1 MKIAEFFVQLGVN
14 ANTQKLKEFVG
25 SMGELQVSTL
35 TNISSISALV
45 AELVHLGIE
54 ATTASVNLE
63 LFKNQTGLSTIE
75 LQKWQIAAQQ
85 ANVSAEAVTASV
97 TNLQKQMAEIRLGR
111 GNIAPFQML
120 GIGVNGNAFDVLDKL
135 RNRIKGLDAAT
146 ATNLISQMGINSEM
160 INVLK
165 LSDTE
170 FAKLSNTVRG
180 LTVGQQEEF
189 LRTKQSVVQL
199 GLAFKYA
206 GFDIVYHFL
215 AAFEKFKIY
224 ISSVPGNMKLMIS
237 SIGLLV
243 VALFPVQ
250 AALIGLLL
258 LLDDL
263 AVYFT
268 GGKSLT
274 GKGIEGLKKLGQE
287 LKESF
292 NIPNLTN
299 LTSLLAGRGAL
310 GPMAQMATAG
320 IAGAKSLANTFNIN
334 VTGSGSAVDI
344 ANEVTRQI
352 ARHFSASEQQLDNQG
367 H

>member
-1 MKIAEFFVQLGVN
+1 MKIAEFFVQLGVSVN
-14 ANTQKLKEFVG
+14 DKKLKDFIGDLGQMQVG
-25 SMGELQVSTL
+25 TL
-35 TNISSISALV
+35 ANISSIAAL
-45 AELVHLGIE
+45 ATELFRLGVE
-54 ATTASVNLE
+54 ATNISVG
-63 LFKNQTGLSTIE
+63 FQKFTNQTGLSWHE
-75 LQKWQIAAQQ
+75 LQKWQIVGEQ
-85 ANVSAEAVTASV
+85 ANVSAETIAGSLAA
-97 TNLQKQMAEIRLGR
+97 LQKNMAEIRLGR
-111 GNIAPFQML
+111 GNIAPFQLL

-135 RNRIKGLDAAT
+135 RNRIKGLDSAT
-146 ATNLISQMGINSEM
+146 ATNLIEQMGISGEM

-165 LSDTE
+165 LSDVE

-180 LTVGQQEEF
+180 LTTGQEEQF

-199 GLAFKYA
+199 GQAFKYA

-215 AAFEKFKIY
+215 AAFEKFRDY
-224 ISSVPGNMKLMIS
+224 ISSVPGNMKLLIS
-237 SIGLLV
+237 SIGLLLI
-243 VALFPVQ
+243 ALFPLQ
-250 AALIGLLL
+250 AAILGLLL

-274 GKGIEGLKKLGQE
+274 GKGIDGLKKFAAE

-292 NIPNLTN
+292 NIPNLEK
-299 LTSLLAGRGAL
+299 LTALLAGRGSFGIGGSVL
-310 GPMAQMATAG
+310 AG
-320 IAGAKSLANTFNIN
+320 AVSGAKSLANTFNIN
-334 VTGSGSAVDI
+334 VTGAGSAVDI